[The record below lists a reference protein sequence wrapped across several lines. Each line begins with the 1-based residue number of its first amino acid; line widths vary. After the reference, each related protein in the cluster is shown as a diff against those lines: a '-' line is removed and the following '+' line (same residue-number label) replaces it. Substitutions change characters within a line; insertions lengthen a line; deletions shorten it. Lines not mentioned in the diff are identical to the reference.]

1 MQEVHFER
9 SGSKKS
15 PRSHHIEVL
24 MPVNF
29 YVLNDQ
35 DLMLWRPLRQPTIR
49 AQALEKP
56 PDVTDSQTAD
66 LRNAPEQKGVTPA
79 V

>member
-1 MQEVHFER
+1 
-9 SGSKKS
+9 
-15 PRSHHIEVL
+15 